1 MGNFFQLLVNEQLK
15 LYIRKS
21 TWIMYILIALLVLG
35 LAFINHNAMENSRT
49 YEASQDDNWRQTLQD
64 ENAEMQKE
72 MEQKEMMQGAYT
84 GQIEKN
90 NYYLENDIQPRSYD
104 TWQFVME
111 NKFLLSLVSLLTII
125 IAAGIVANEF
135 KWGTIK
141 LLLIRPI
148 TRTKI
153 LASKYVSV
161 LLFALLT
168 LLFVLIF
175 SWIVGALFF
184 GVNGLNPHIVLN
196 QSDGYAYVSIIGE
209 IIEGYGL
216 QLITLVMMA
225 TFAFM
230 ISTIFRQSALAIGLA
245 IFLMLSGNAI
255 VGFFSHYDWAKYILF
270 ANTNMN
276 QYINGSP
283 MFDGMSLGFSIA
295 VLAVYYVVFL
305 VISWVF
311 FTKRD
316 IAGH

>member
-1 MGNFFQLLVNEQLK
+1 MNNFFQLLINEQIK

-21 TWIMYILIALLVLG
+21 TWTMYILIAALVIG
-35 LAFINHNAMENSRT
+35 LAFISNYAADQTEK
-49 YEASQDDNWRQTLQD
+49 YQDDNWRQTLQD
-64 ENAEMQKE
+64 ENKE
-72 MEQKEMMQGAYT
+72 TKEDMEQENMTQNFHSSR
-84 GQIEKN
+84 IEKN
-90 NYYLENDIQPRSYD
+90 NFYLENDIQPRNYD

-125 IAAGIVANEF
+125 VAAGIVANEF

-161 LLFALLT
+161 LLFALFT

-175 SWIVGALFF
+175 SWVVGALFF
-184 GVNGLNPHIVLN
+184 GVSGMDPHIVLR
-196 QSDGYAYVSIIGE
+196 QSEGYAHVSIIE
-209 IIEGYGL
+209 QIIKGYGL
-216 QLITLVMMA
+216 QLVTLVMMA

-230 ISTIFRQSALAIGLA
+230 ISTIFRQSSLAIGIA

-255 VGFFSHYDWAKYILF
+255 VGFFSNYNWAKYILF
-270 ANTNMN
+270 ANTDMN

-283 MFDGMSLGFSIA
+283 MFEGMSLGFSIT
-295 VLAVYYVVFL
+295 VLVVYYVIFL
-305 VISWVF
+305 TVSWVF

-316 IAGH
+316 VAGH